1 MEELKDIKGIIEVP
15 DYSLWI
21 LLSII
26 TCVILCLI
34 LAIYFLKNR
43 RKKRKKLT
51 SKQIAMRNLK
61 EIDFDDTKG
70 AVYSFCENFQYFI
83 DEKNKESFEEL
94 QKELEIFKYKKEI
107 EKLSDEQKNTIKRM
121 IKEIK

>member
-21 LLSII
+21 LLGLTTGVLLFLIF
-26 TCVILCLI
+26 VIY
-34 LAIYFLKNR
+34 YFKNR

-51 SKQIAMRNLK
+51 SKQIAMKNLK
-61 EIDFDDTKG
+61 EIDFDDTKN
-70 AVYSFCENFQYFI
+70 AVYSFCGNFQYFI
-83 DEKNKESFEEL
+83 NEKNKESFEEL

-107 EKLSDEQKNTIKRM
+107 EKLSNEQKNKIKNM

>member
-1 MEELKDIKGIIEVP
+1 VEELKDIKGIIEVP

-21 LLSII
+21 LLSM
-26 TCVILCLI
+26 TTGVLVFLI
-34 LAIYFLKNR
+34 LAIYFFKNR
-43 RKKRKKLT
+43 RKKRKRLT
-51 SKQIAMRNLK
+51 SKQIAMKNLK

-70 AVYSFCENFQYFI
+70 AVYTFCENFQYFI
-83 DEKNKESFEEL
+83 DEKNEESFEKL

-107 EKLSDEQKNTIKRM
+107 EKLSDEEINRIKSM

>member
-26 TCVILCLI
+26 ACVVFCLI
-34 LAIYFLKNR
+34 ILIYFFKNK
-43 RKKRKKLT
+43 RKKRKKPTL
-51 SKQIAMRNLK
+51 KQIAMKNLK
-61 EIDFDDTKG
+61 EINFDDTKG

-83 DEKNKESFEEL
+83 DEKNKESFEQL
-94 QKELEIFKYKKEI
+94 QKELEIYKYKKEI
-107 EKLSDEQKNTIKRM
+107 EKLSDEQKNRIKNM

>member
-26 TCVILCLI
+26 ASLLFCLI
-34 LAIYFLKNR
+34 FAIYYFKTR

-51 SKQIAMRNLK
+51 LKQIAMKNLK
-61 EIDFDDTKG
+61 EIDFEDTKDT
-70 AVYSFCENFQYFI
+70 VYAFCENFQYFI

-94 QKELEIFKYKKEI
+94 QKELEMYKYKKEI
-107 EKLSDEQKNTIKRM
+107 EKISKELEDRIKSM

>member
-1 MEELKDIKGIIEVP
+1 MEELKDIKGIIDVP

-26 TCVILCLI
+26 VCVIFSLV
-34 LAIYFLKNR
+34 LAIYFFKNR
-43 RKKRKKLT
+43 RKKRKKPTL
-51 SKQIAMRNLK
+51 KQIAMKNLK
-61 EIDFDDTKG
+61 EINFDDTKC
-70 AVYSFCENFQYFI
+70 AVYTFCENFQYFI
-83 DEKNKESFEEL
+83 DEKNKESFEQL

-107 EKLSDEQKNTIKRM
+107 EKLSDEEKNRMRNM

>member
-26 TCVILCLI
+26 AGVLFCLI
-34 LAIYFLKNR
+34 FAIYYFKNR
-43 RKKRKKLT
+43 RKKRKRLT
-51 SKQIAMRNLK
+51 LKQIAMKNLK
-61 EIDFDDTKG
+61 EINFDDTKG

-83 DEKNKESFEEL
+83 DEKNKEAFEKL

-107 EKLSDEQKNTIKRM
+107 EKLSDEQKNRIKNM

>member
-21 LLSII
+21 LLGMTTGVLVFI
-26 TCVILCLI
+26 I
-34 LAIYFLKNR
+34 LAIYFFKNK

-51 SKQIAMRNLK
+51 SKQIAMKNLK

-70 AVYSFCENFQYFI
+70 TVYTFCENFQYFI
-83 DEKNKESFEEL
+83 NEKNKESFEKL

-107 EKLSDEQKNTIKRM
+107 EKLSDEERNRIKSM

>member
-21 LLSII
+21 LISII
-26 TCVILCLI
+26 VTII
-34 LAIYFLKNR
+34 FFIAITIYFFKNR

-51 SKQIAMRNLK
+51 LKQIAMKNLK
-61 EIDFDDTKG
+61 EIDFNDTKDT
-70 AVYSFCENFQYFI
+70 VYAFCENFQYFI

-94 QKELEIFKYKKEI
+94 QKELEMYKYKKEV
-107 EKLSDEQKNTIKRM
+107 EKLSEEQINKIKSM

>member
-21 LLSII
+21 LLSMI
-26 TCVILCLI
+26 VGLLLCLI
-34 LAIYFLKNR
+34 FAIYYFKNR
-43 RKKRKKLT
+43 KKKRKRLT
-51 SKQIAMRNLK
+51 SKQIAMKNLK
-61 EIDFDDTKG
+61 EINFDDTKG

-83 DEKNKESFEEL
+83 DEKNKEAFEKL

-107 EKLSDEQKNTIKRM
+107 EKLSEEQINKIKSM

>member
-21 LLSII
+21 LISII
-26 TCVILCLI
+26 VTILFFI
-34 LAIYFLKNR
+34 AITIYFFKNR

-51 SKQIAMRNLK
+51 LKQIAMKNLK
-61 EIDFDDTKG
+61 EINFNDTKDT
-70 AVYSFCENFQYFI
+70 VYTFCENFQYFI

-94 QKELEIFKYKKEI
+94 QKELEMYKYKKEI
-107 EKLSDEQKNTIKRM
+107 EKISKELEDRIKSM

>member
-26 TCVILCLI
+26 AFVVFCLI
-34 LAIYFLKNR
+34 ILIYFFKNR
-43 RKKRKKLT
+43 RKKRKKT
-51 SKQIAMRNLK
+51 SLKQIAMKNLK
-61 EIDFDDTKG
+61 EIDFDDTKS
-70 AVYSFCENFQYFI
+70 AVYTFCENFQYFI
-83 DEKNKESFEEL
+83 YEKNKEAFENL

-107 EKLSDEQKNTIKRM
+107 EKLSDEQKTKIKNM

>member
-21 LLSII
+21 LLSMTTGVLVFI
-26 TCVILCLI
+26 I
-34 LAIYFLKNR
+34 LAIYFFKNR

-51 SKQIAMRNLK
+51 SKQIAMKNLK

-70 AVYSFCENFQYFI
+70 AVYTFCENFQYFI
-83 DEKNKESFEEL
+83 NEKNKESFEKL

-107 EKLSDEQKNTIKRM
+107 EKLSDEQKNKIKSM

>member
-21 LLSII
+21 LLGMTTGVLVFI
-26 TCVILCLI
+26 I
-34 LAIYFLKNR
+34 LAIYFFKNK

-51 SKQIAMRNLK
+51 SKQIAMKNLK

-70 AVYSFCENFQYFI
+70 TVYTFCENFQYFI
-83 DEKNKESFEEL
+83 NEKK
-94 QKELEIFKYKKEI
+94 
-107 EKLSDEQKNTIKRM
+107 
-121 IKEIK
+121 

>member
-21 LLSII
+21 LISII
-26 TCVILCLI
+26 VTILFFI
-34 LAIYFLKNR
+34 AITIYFFKNR

-51 SKQIAMRNLK
+51 LKQIAMKNLK
-61 EIDFDDTKG
+61 EIDFNDTKDT
-70 AVYSFCENFQYFI
+70 VYAFCENFQYFI

-94 QKELEIFKYKKEI
+94 QKELEMYKYKKEI
-107 EKLSDEQKNTIKRM
+107 EKISKELEDRIKSM

>member
-21 LLSII
+21 LLSM
-26 TCVILCLI
+26 TTGVLVFLI
-34 LAIYFLKNR
+34 LAIYFFKNR
-43 RKKRKKLT
+43 RKKRKRLT
-51 SKQIAMRNLK
+51 SKQIAMKNLK
-61 EIDFDDTKG
+61 KIDFDDTKD
-70 AVYSFCENFQYFI
+70 AVYTFCENFQYFI
-83 DEKNKESFEEL
+83 DEKNEESFEKL

-107 EKLSDEQKNTIKRM
+107 EKLSDEEINRIKSM

>member
-26 TCVILCLI
+26 ACVVFCLI
-34 LAIYFLKNR
+34 ILIYFFKNR
-43 RKKRKKLT
+43 RKKRKKPSL
-51 SKQIAMRNLK
+51 KQIAMKNLK
-61 EIDFDDTKG
+61 EIDFDDTKS

-83 DEKNKESFEEL
+83 NEKNKESFEEL

-107 EKLSDEQKNTIKRM
+107 EKLSDEQRNRIKSM

>member
-1 MEELKDIKGIIEVP
+1 MEELKDIKGIIDVP

-26 TCVILCLI
+26 VCVIFSLV
-34 LAIYFLKNR
+34 LAIYFFKNR
-43 RKKRKKLT
+43 RKKRKRLT
-51 SKQIAMRNLK
+51 LKQIAMKNLK
-61 EIDFDDTKG
+61 EINFDDTKC
-70 AVYSFCENFQYFI
+70 AVYTFCENFQYFI
-83 DEKNKESFEEL
+83 DEKNKESFEQL

-107 EKLSDEQKNTIKRM
+107 EKLSDEEKNRIKNM

>member
-26 TCVILCLI
+26 IGVLLLII
-34 LAIYFLKNR
+34 LAIYFFKNK
-43 RKKRKKLT
+43 RKKRKKPTL
-51 SKQIAMRNLK
+51 KQIAMKNLK
-61 EIDFDDTKG
+61 EINFEDTKG

-83 DEKNKESFEEL
+83 DEKNKVSFEQL
-94 QKELEIFKYKKEI
+94 QKELEMYKYKKEI
-107 EKLSDEQKNTIKRM
+107 EKLSDEEKNRMRNM

>member
-1 MEELKDIKGIIEVP
+1 MEELKDIKGIIDVP

-26 TCVILCLI
+26 VCVIFSLV
-34 LAIYFLKNR
+34 LAIYFFKNR
-43 RKKRKKLT
+43 RKKRKKPTL
-51 SKQIAMRNLK
+51 KQIAMKNLK
-61 EIDFDDTKG
+61 EINFDDTKG

-83 DEKNKESFEEL
+83 DEKNKESFEQL
-94 QKELEIFKYKKEI
+94 QKELEIYKYKKEI
-107 EKLSDEQKNTIKRM
+107 EKLSDKEKNRIKNM

>member
-26 TCVILCLI
+26 ACVVFCLI
-34 LAIYFLKNR
+34 ILIYFFKNK
-43 RKKRKKLT
+43 RKKRKKPTL
-51 SKQIAMRNLK
+51 KQIAMKNLK
-61 EIDFDDTKG
+61 EINFDDTKG

-83 DEKNKESFEEL
+83 DEKNKESFEQL
-94 QKELEIFKYKKEI
+94 QKELEIYKYKKEI
-107 EKLSDEQKNTIKRM
+107 EKLSDEEKNRIKNM

>member
-26 TCVILCLI
+26 VGLLLCLI
-34 LAIYFLKNR
+34 FIIYYLKNR
-43 RKKRKKLT
+43 RKKRKKPT
-51 SKQIAMRNLK
+51 SKQIAMKNLK

-70 AVYSFCENFQYFI
+70 AVYTFCENFQYFI
-83 DEKNKESFEEL
+83 DEKNKEAFEQL

-107 EKLSDEQKNTIKRM
+107 EKLSEEQINKIKSM

>member
-1 MEELKDIKGIIEVP
+1 VEELKDIKGIIEVP

-21 LLSII
+21 LLSM
-26 TCVILCLI
+26 TTGVLVFLI
-34 LAIYFLKNR
+34 LAIYFFKNR
-43 RKKRKKLT
+43 RKKRKRLT
-51 SKQIAMRNLK
+51 SKQIAMKNLK

-70 AVYSFCENFQYFI
+70 AVYTFCENFQYFI
-83 DEKNKESFEEL
+83 DEKNEESFEKL

-107 EKLSDEQKNTIKRM
+107 EKLSEEQTNKIKSM

>member
-26 TCVILCLI
+26 ACVVFCLI
-34 LAIYFLKNR
+34 ILIYFFKNR
-43 RKKRKKLT
+43 RKKRKKPTL
-51 SKQIAMRNLK
+51 KQIAMKNLK
-61 EIDFDDTKG
+61 EIDFDDTKS
-70 AVYSFCENFQYFI
+70 AVYTFCENFQYFI
-83 DEKNKESFEEL
+83 DEKNKESFEKL
-94 QKELEIFKYKKEI
+94 QKELEIFKYKKDI
-107 EKLSDEQKNTIKRM
+107 EKLSDEQRNRIKSM

>member
-26 TCVILCLI
+26 VCVIFSLV
-34 LAIYFLKNR
+34 LAIYFFKNR
-43 RKKRKKLT
+43 RKKRKKPTL
-51 SKQIAMRNLK
+51 KQIAMKNLK
-61 EIDFDDTKG
+61 EIDFDDTKS
-70 AVYSFCENFQYFI
+70 AVYSFCENFQHFI
-83 DEKNKESFEEL
+83 YEKNKEAFENL

-107 EKLSDEQKNTIKRM
+107 EKLSDEQKNRIKNM

>member
-26 TCVILCLI
+26 VCVIFSLV
-34 LAIYFLKNR
+34 LAIYFFKNR
-43 RKKRKKLT
+43 RKKRKKPTL
-51 SKQIAMRNLK
+51 KQIAMKNLK
-61 EIDFDDTKG
+61 EINFDDTKG

-83 DEKNKESFEEL
+83 DEKNKESFEQL
-94 QKELEIFKYKKEI
+94 QKELEIYKYKKEV
-107 EKLSDEQKNTIKRM
+107 EKLSEEQINKIKSM

>member
-21 LLSII
+21 LLGLTTGVLLFLIF
-26 TCVILCLI
+26 VIY
-34 LAIYFLKNR
+34 YFKNR

-51 SKQIAMRNLK
+51 SKQIAMKNLK
-61 EIDFDDTKG
+61 EIDFDNTKG
-70 AVYSFCENFQYFI
+70 AVYTFCENFQYFI
-83 DEKNKESFEEL
+83 NEKNKESFEKS

-107 EKLSDEQKNTIKRM
+107 EKLSNEQKNKIKNM

>member
-21 LLSII
+21 LLSI
-26 TCVILCLI
+26 TTGILLFLI
-34 LAIYFLKNR
+34 LAIYFFINR
-43 RKKRKKLT
+43 RKKKKKLT
-51 SKQIAMRNLK
+51 SKQIAMKNLK
-61 EIDFDDTKG
+61 EIDFDDTKN

-83 DEKNKESFEEL
+83 DEKNEESFEKL
-94 QKELEIFKYKKEI
+94 QKELEIFKYKKDI
-107 EKLSDEQKNTIKRM
+107 KKLSDEQKNIIKSM

>member
-26 TCVILCLI
+26 AFVVFCLI
-34 LAIYFLKNR
+34 ILIYFFKNR
-43 RKKRKKLT
+43 RKKRKKPTL
-51 SKQIAMRNLK
+51 KQIAMKNLK
-61 EIDFDDTKG
+61 EINFDDTKG
-70 AVYSFCENFQYFI
+70 AVYSFCESFQYFI
-83 DEKNKESFEEL
+83 NEKNKEYFEQL

-107 EKLSDEQKNTIKRM
+107 EKLSDEQRNRIKSM